1 MSAAVAD
8 IVVAGAPAAPT
19 IFTARV
25 TLQSIWRTLPNYP
38 QACRDS
44 GDRNERGSL
53 MSTKDIMKQ
62 HFEKDTGRSFQ
73 VYNEIFDEEGE
84 VYLELEGFHFEA
96 ASSGGIGV
104 VNGRPRLVV
113 QLPREWAQKIGLLE
127 NVRRNKS

>member
-1 MSAAVAD
+1 
-8 IVVAGAPAAPT
+8 
-19 IFTARV
+19 
-25 TLQSIWRTLPNYP
+25 
-38 QACRDS
+38 
-44 GDRNERGSL
+44 
-53 MSTKDIMKQ
+53 MSTKDIIKQ

-84 VYLELEGFHFEA
+84 VYLELEGFHFEV

-127 NVRRNKS
+127 NVRREKS